1 MASKNSAKTSFDWEG
16 KDGRGHKVKGQINA
30 VNADLAKAQLRR
42 QGITPLRVRKKA
54 APLFGSGKKKIS
66 SKDIS
71 IFARQMSTMMTA
83 GVPLVQSFE
92 IVGQGHD
99 NPSMQELIF
108 SIKGDIESGSTMGTA
123 LSKHPQQF
131 DNLFCSLV
139 HAGEQSGTLESLLT
153 KIATYKEKTEA
164 LKAKIKKALFYPV
177 AVLVVA
183 FVVTAILLVF
193 VVPEFQKLFEGMGG
207 ELPAFTQF
215 VMQLSEG
222 FQKWWWLIVLVIV
235 GSLKLF
241 GYLRLNNKAFSDMI
255 DRLLL
260 RLPVV
265 GDMLEKAAIARFA
278 RTLATMSTAG
288 VPLVEAMESV
298 ATTSGNSVYYNAIMQ
313 MKDDAASGQQ
323 LQVSMQQTDL
333 FPNMVVQMV
342 AIGEESGALDSMLA
356 KVADLY
362 EEEVDNAVDALT
374 SLLEPLIMSFL
385 GVVVGGLVIAM
396 YLPIFKM
403 GDAF

>member
-54 APLFGSGKKKIS
+54 APLFGSGKKKIT

-99 NPSMQELIF
+99 NPAMQELIF
-108 SIKGDIESGSTMGTA
+108 NIKNDIESGSTMGTA
-123 LSKHPQQF
+123 LSKHPKQF

-139 HAGEQSGTLESLLT
+139 SAGEQSGTLESLLT

-323 LQVSMQQTDL
+323 LQVSMQQTGL

>member
-16 KDGRGHKVKGQINA
+16 KDNKGHKVKGQINA

-42 QGITPLRVRKKA
+42 QGITPLRVRKKTK
-54 APLFGSGKKKIS
+54 PLFSSGSKKIT

-99 NPSMQELIF
+99 NPAMQELIF
-108 SIKGDIESGSTMGTA
+108 SIKSDIESGSTMGTA
-123 LSKHPQQF
+123 LSKHPAQF

-193 VVPEFQKLFEGMGG
+193 VVPEFQKLFENMGG
-207 ELPAFTQF
+207 ELPTFTQF

-235 GSLKLF
+235 GGLKVF
-241 GYLRLNNKAFSDMI
+241 SYLRANNKAFSDMI

-288 VPLVEAMESV
+288 VPLVEAMEAV

-323 LQVSMQQTDL
+323 LQVSMQQTAL

>member
-1 MASKNSAKTSFDWEG
+1 MASKNSAKASFDWEG
-16 KDGRGHKVKGQINA
+16 KDTRGQKVKGQINA

-54 APLFGSGKKKIS
+54 APLFGSSRKKIT

-108 SIKGDIESGSTMGTA
+108 SIKSDIESGSNMGTA
-123 LSKHPQQF
+123 LSKHPAQF

-139 HAGEQSGTLESLLT
+139 SAGEQSGTLESLLT

-235 GSLKLF
+235 GGLKMF
-241 GYLRLNNKAFSDMI
+241 SYLRTNNKSFSDMI
-255 DRLLL
+255 DQLLL

-323 LQVSMQQTDL
+323 LQVSMQQTGL